1 MGNCSHVFP
10 ILPEQKEKRKRKRK
24 KKKEKNTGVLRRRE
38 ERDWMGNCSH
48 VFPILPEQK
57 EKRKKKKKKEKR
69 KKYRGVAEEGRERLD
84 GQLQP
89 RV

>member
-1 MGNCSHVFP
+1 
-10 ILPEQKEKRKRKRK
+10 
-24 KKKEKNTGVLRRRE
+24 
-38 ERDWMGNCSH
+38 MGNCSH